1 MKRIFF
7 CLSFSCFLL
16 FLLFFPRTAVACARS
31 GLMLWFNTLLPSMLP
46 FMILSGIFMES
57 RLYRKASGSH
67 KELLEICFSSH
78 AYGGIRSAHGN
89 FLRLSHG
96 AKTAADPLSGPPDF
110 PAGGLLPSDFFQ
122 SSRTAFLSSYL
133 CVELLHRNGLYF
145 LPMES
150 FISPVFSPLC
160 FSAAAILLTIILPK
174 NSKEKRHPLLSPGGE
189 ALDASIMNSFS
200 VDYQAGGIYHPV
212 FPYSGNPCS
221 FCLVFLL
228 T

>member
-31 GLMLWFNTLLPSMLP
+31 GLMLWFNTLLPLHASFYDTLRD
-46 FMILSGIFMES
+46 FHES

-96 AKTAADPLSGPPDF
+96 GKDCGRPLSGPPDF

-122 SSRTAFLSSYL
+122 SSRTCLSLFLSLRRTPPQGMAYTSCL
-133 CVELLHRNGLYF
+133 WNPLSLQ
-145 LPMES
+145 
-150 FISPVFSPLC
+150 FSHL
-160 FSAAAILLTIILPK
+160 SAFP
-174 NSKEKRHPLLSPGGE
+174 PLL
-189 ALDASIMNSFS
+189 F
-200 VDYQAGGIYHPV
+200 
-212 FPYSGNPCS
+212 F
-221 FCLVFLL
+221 
-228 T
+228 